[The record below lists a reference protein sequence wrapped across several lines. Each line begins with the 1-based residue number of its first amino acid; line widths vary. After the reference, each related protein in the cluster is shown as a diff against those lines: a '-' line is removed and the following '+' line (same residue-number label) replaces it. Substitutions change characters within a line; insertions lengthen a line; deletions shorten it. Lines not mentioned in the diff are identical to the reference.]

1 MMGQSI
7 LKNRAVQIL
16 MAAFGTAIAG
26 EFKINP
32 FDGDVFRIALGS
44 SAFLLFL
51 LLMRHL
57 PYITTGIVTGIVVL
71 LFRTGMDA
79 IGSGGAS
86 AIESLTIHFSAM
98 VYYMVFAL
106 LMNLIKS
113 RIDTFHPL
121 VLGGAAAVIDL
132 LSNEMELLT
141 RLIVLDSA
149 SFRLN
154 EWTFLMAIAV
164 IRTYFTTGVYSS
176 ISVSQLRIKQREQN
190 RRMEQMLS
198 FSSGLYGEVF
208 YLEKSIGTLERVTL
222 SSYDLY
228 RSFKAEEALQPYSR
242 QVLDITQEIHEV
254 KKDSQRI
261 LAGLVK
267 LVDREVTG
275 DLPLSVIMKFTMKS
289 NAKYAEMLGKQIEF
303 TLNMTSDYT
312 TASYTPLL
320 TLLGNLTANAV
331 EVIKGKGS
339 ITLDV
344 HEEGDYTVFTVADSG
359 GGIKDRDRELLF
371 EPGFTTKFDQ
381 EGVAA
386 TGIGLSHVQDI
397 VDLFA
402 GQITVEPVSELGG
415 ARFQIKLPASGL
427 RKEE

>member
-1 MMGQSI
+1 MGQSI
-7 LKNRAVQIL
+7 LKNRAVQIF

-51 LLMRHL
+51 LLMRRL

-79 IGSGGAS
+79 IGSSGAS

-228 RSFKAEEALQPYSR
+228 RSLKAEEALQPYSR
-242 QVLDITQEIHEV
+242 QVLDITQQIHEV

-289 NAKYAEMLGKQIEF
+289 NAKYAEMLGKQIQF
-303 TLNMTSDYT
+303 TLNMTTDYT

-339 ITLDV
+339 INLDV
-344 HEEGDYTVFTVADSG
+344 HEEGDYTVFTVTDSG
-359 GGIKDRDRELLF
+359 GGIKERDRELLF

-415 ARFQIKLPASGL
+415 ARFQIKLPAGGL

>member
-1 MMGQSI
+1 MGQSI

-261 LAGLVK
+261 LAGLAK

-289 NAKYAEMLGKQIEF
+289 NAKYAEMLGKQIQF

>member
-1 MMGQSI
+1 MGQSI
-7 LKNRAVQIL
+7 LKNRAVQIFV
-16 MAAFGTAIAG
+16 AAFGTAIAG

-51 LLMRHL
+51 LLMRRL
-57 PYITTGIVTGIVVL
+57 PYITTGIITGIVVL

-79 IGSGGAS
+79 IGSSGAS
-86 AIESLTIHFSAM
+86 ALESLTIHFSAM
-98 VYYMVFAL
+98 VYYMVFAV
-106 LMNLIKS
+106 LMSLIKS

-228 RSFKAEEALQPYSR
+228 RSLKAEEALQPYSR
-242 QVLDITQEIHEV
+242 QVLDITQQIHEV

-289 NAKYAEMLGKQIEF
+289 NAKYAEMLVKQIQF

-339 ITLDV
+339 INLDV
-344 HEEGDYTVFTVADSG
+344 HEEGNYTVFTVTDSG
-359 GGIKDRDRELLF
+359 GGIKERDCDLLF

-415 ARFQIKLPASGL
+415 ARFQIKLPVSGL

>member
-1 MMGQSI
+1 MGQSI
-7 LKNRAVQIL
+7 LKNRAVQIF

-51 LLMRHL
+51 LLMRRL

-79 IGSGGAS
+79 IGSSGAS

-228 RSFKAEEALQPYSR
+228 RSLKAEEVLQPYSR
-242 QVLDITQEIHEV
+242 QVLDITQQIHEV

-289 NAKYAEMLGKQIEF
+289 NAKYAEMLGKQIQF
-303 TLNMTSDYT
+303 TLNMTTDYT

-339 ITLDV
+339 INLDV
-344 HEEGDYTVFTVADSG
+344 HEEGDYTVFTVTDSG
-359 GGIKDRDRELLF
+359 GGIKERDRELLF

-415 ARFQIKLPASGL
+415 ARFQIKLPAGGL

>member
-1 MMGQSI
+1 MGQII
-7 LKNRAVQIL
+7 LKNRALQIF

-32 FDGDVFRIALGS
+32 FDGDVFRIAMGS

-51 LLMRHL
+51 LLMRRL
-57 PYITTGIVTGIVVL
+57 PYIATGVVTGVVVL

-79 IGSGGAS
+79 VGSSGAS
-86 AIESLTIHFSAM
+86 LAESLSSHFSAM
-98 VYYMVFAL
+98 IYYIVFAL
-106 LMNLIKS
+106 LMSLIKS
-113 RIDTFHPL
+113 RIDHFHPL
-121 VLGGAAAVIDL
+121 VLGGVTAVIDL

-176 ISVSQLRIKQREQN
+176 ISVSQLRITQREQN

-222 SSYDLY
+222 NSYDLY
-228 RSFKAEEALQPYSR
+228 SSLKAEEALQPYSR

-267 LVDREVTG
+267 LADREVTG
-275 DLPLSVIMKFTMKS
+275 DLPLSVILKFTMKS
-289 NAKYAEMLGKQIEF
+289 NAKYAEMLNKQVQL

-331 EVIKGKGS
+331 EVIQDKGS

-344 HEEGDYTVFTVADSG
+344 HEDGEFTVFTVADSG
-359 GGIKDRDRELLF
+359 GGIKERDRGLLF

-381 EGVAA
+381 KGVAA

-402 GQITVEPVSELGG
+402 GHITVEPVSELGG
-415 ARFQIKLPASGL
+415 ARFQIKIPTKGL

>member
-1 MMGQSI
+1 MGQSI

-261 LAGLVK
+261 LAGLAK

-289 NAKYAEMLGKQIEF
+289 NAKYAEMLGKQIQF

-359 GGIKDRDRELLF
+359 GGIKDRDRELRF

>member
-1 MMGQSI
+1 MGQSI
-7 LKNRAVQIL
+7 LKNRAVQIF

-51 LLMRHL
+51 LLMRRL

-79 IGSGGAS
+79 IGSSGAS
-86 AIESLTIHFSAM
+86 AIESLTSHFSAM
-98 VYYMVFAL
+98 VYYIMFAL

-164 IRTYFTTGVYSS
+164 MRTYFTTGVYSS

-228 RSFKAEEALQPYSR
+228 RSLKAEEVLQPYSR
-242 QVLDITQEIHEV
+242 QVLDITQQIHEV

-289 NAKYAEMLGKQIEF
+289 NAKYAEMLGKQIQF

-339 ITLDV
+339 INLDV
-344 HEEGDYTVFTVADSG
+344 HEEGNYTVFTVTDSG
-359 GGIKDRDRELLF
+359 GGIKERDRELLF

-415 ARFQIKLPASGL
+415 AKFQIKLPASGL

>member
-1 MMGQSI
+1 MGQFI
-7 LKNRAVQIL
+7 LKNRAVQIF

-32 FDGDVFRIALGS
+32 FDGDVFRIAMGS

-51 LLMRHL
+51 LLMRRL

-79 IGSGGAS
+79 VGGSGAS
-86 AIESLTIHFSAM
+86 AMESLTSHFSAM
-98 VYYMVFAL
+98 IYYMVFAV
-106 LMNLIKS
+106 LMSLIKS

-121 VLGGAAAVIDL
+121 VLGGVAAVIDL

-164 IRTYFTTGVYSS
+164 VRTYFTTGVYSS
-176 ISVSQLRIKQREQN
+176 IAVSQLRITQREQN
-190 RRMEQMLS
+190 RRMEQMMS

-208 YLEKSIGTLERVTL
+208 YLKKSIGTLESVTL
-222 SSYDLY
+222 SSYELY
-228 RSFKAEEALQPYSR
+228 RSLKAEGTQQPYSR
-242 QVLDITQEIHEV
+242 QVLDITQQIHEV

-267 LVDREVTG
+267 LADREVTG
-275 DLPLSVIMKFTMKS
+275 DLPLSVIMNFAMKS
-289 NAKYAEMLGKQIEF
+289 NAKYAEMLGKHIQF
-303 TLNMTSDYT
+303 TLNMTSDYI

-331 EVIKGKGS
+331 EVIQGNGS

-344 HEEGDYTVFTVADSG
+344 REDGEYTVFRVADSG
-359 GGIKDRDRELLF
+359 GGIKERDRELLF
-371 EPGFTTKFDQ
+371 EPGFTTKFNQ

-386 TGIGLSHVQDI
+386 TGIGLSHVRDI
-397 VDLFA
+397 VHLFA
-402 GQITVEPVSELGG
+402 GQISVDPVSELGG
-415 ARFQIKLPASGL
+415 ARFQIKIPTSGL
-427 RKEE
+427 RKGE

>member
-1 MMGQSI
+1 
-7 LKNRAVQIL
+7 

>member
-1 MMGQSI
+1 MGQSI

-289 NAKYAEMLGKQIEF
+289 NAKYAEMLGKQIQF

>member
-1 MMGQSI
+1 M
-7 LKNRAVQIL
+7 
-16 MAAFGTAIAG
+16 
-26 EFKINP
+26 
-32 FDGDVFRIALGS
+32 
-44 SAFLLFL
+44 
-51 LLMRHL
+51 
-57 PYITTGIVTGIVVL
+57 
-71 LFRTGMDA
+71 
-79 IGSGGAS
+79 
-86 AIESLTIHFSAM
+86 ESLTIHFSAM

-228 RSFKAEEALQPYSR
+228 RSLKAEEALQPYSR
-242 QVLDITQEIHEV
+242 QVLDITQQIHEV

-289 NAKYAEMLGKQIEF
+289 NAKYAEMLGKQIQF

-344 HEEGDYTVFTVADSG
+344 QEEGDYTVFTVADSG
-359 GGIKDRDRELLF
+359 GGIKERDRELLF

-402 GQITVEPVSELGG
+402 GQITVEPFSELGG